1 MASITQAEH
10 VAWQSGTQK
19 NLRLEFSDG
28 TILTNSSIVSESMTL
43 EQTIADQ
50 SSLFGNVYASSF
62 KVQVFDSGDRYAGL
76 TVNVS
81 MSVEYDGETYTR
93 NIGEFYV
100 LSDKLT
106 ADGISRNL
114 ECYDMLYVVL
124 TNNYTSWYESLTFPM
139 TLKSFR
145 DSFFNEIGIT
155 QKSVTLQND
164 SMSISK
170 KNVSTLSGS
179 AIIGNILS
187 LNTVWGY
194 IDNDGNFDYVSP
206 KNTVDYTIADNSY
219 VQGSFAFE
227 EYETSAYS
235 SVTISQTITE
245 TIEDESGSYEQ
256 EVEQSVTVG
265 DNSGSAIFF
274 QNNLFTYGKTDTELT
289 TIANNILSRID
300 DLSFTPSVVSF
311 PPYMGL
317 ELGDVFSI
325 TTSKKVVRFPVL
337 DRRLSGITA
346 LRDTFTAEGVE
357 YASENANSTESQL
370 SYALSSTNVIAG
382 MAKTAQQLAGEA
394 QASADDAKEAAET
407 AWNWAD
413 DAHDAAETAWN
424 HADDAANA
432 ASAAQTSAGQ
442 AQASAIQANASANN
456 ALTQLSTIE
465 DVFNVLNWIADHGTY
480 ALTTDTSV
488 VPGKYYFTR
497 SGTSPNYSYTVVTN
511 PIGNPQTNGYYE
523 LTGVDEAVTNYISS
537 HLALTDQ
544 GLWVIKDN
552 QGYKVLLANDGLKI
566 YDNQGHLVS
575 TFGESIVFDSSRPQ
589 TIGNNSTYIKWYDSN
604 NDQIP
609 DSIEISGSNVSI
621 ADSVTIGGMPT
632 KVSDLTNDSGYQT
645 SGQVSSAISSAT
657 SGLATKGNAIKAT
670 VSVYYRKTTSGAPSK
685 PTASTTIGTS
695 ASTDNAWEYVM
706 PQPKK
711 GCYFYT
717 CERYT
722 FADDNVAFSAVRSI
736 DNATYTSKWCNETDN
751 TYIDGGAIYANSVTS
766 DKISVSDL
774 RAIVAKIGNWDIT
787 ERRIES
793 DHVGDG
799 GYRVGMQNTAS
810 KSDTAAAFYAGTNTA
825 AGGGI
830 ASESNSNF
838 YVRQDG
844 YLYCSNAKIKGNVT
858 MNSGTIADSVTIGG
872 NTANTLAT
880 QTDVANLDTGLG
892 IKWNASTFAGTWN
905 AGEAY
910 FCKYDSSTGAY
921 TNADGWVMFNGVK
934 RTVPK
939 GMQINPNTV
948 IPYNTRTYMVLR
960 LSSASATTGTM
971 YYVWYAS
978 SWKSVTP
985 ATPSADNIADWTWAV
1000 ATDIVLCSYVEPGSE
1015 AALVEY
1021 EQYTP
1026 VRTAQQITTGNTAY
1040 QQAATAQTTAN
1051 NAAKTATNYITA
1063 DTSGI
1068 KVHASGTSGTDYVG
1082 ITSNS
1087 LKMYSGG
1094 NELVTMNSTGAL
1106 VLGLAA
1112 GNHVQLT
1119 GTGMHLAGIN
1129 SAGTATVNRMTL
1141 SSSGITMRNDSGTVT
1156 ATIGDTITLGTVA
1169 ANKFNTY
1176 IDSSSFKIRN
1186 NTTAIMNILAENKT
1200 RATIYL
1206 AKLASGNRT
1215 VNFKPNGFVTA
1226 ASSIVAK
1233 CTYLQQ
1239 ATVSGETVWQEKTA
1253 NVTLTLGTSTKI
1265 GSLNSTLLASLS
1277 NNTLSIK
1284 MTIASADKSAT
1295 NPIKWIMG
1303 TATAVLTLNNSYI
1316 SRMELGVYPDS
1327 SSYPLFA
1334 VGNGT
1339 SSSATSN
1346 AFSVLFTGD
1355 VKIGDQIL
1363 SDEDGLCI
1371 NGRTYAKNEVLWT
1384 GGYYMSSTQTAD
1396 LNGLITDQPNG
1407 VVLAWSAYASGAAQN
1422 YDWLYYFVPKWHI
1435 STSGTHGVTIP
1446 ICKAST
1452 NGNGTTWGAKYV
1464 YIHDSYIDGY
1474 AGNNAGNAAN
1484 FVLRAVIGV

>member
-465 DVFNVLNWIADHGTY
+465 DVFNVLNWIAEHGTY

-511 PIGNPQTNGYYE
+511 PTGNPQTKGYYE

-589 TIGNNSTYIKWYDSN
+589 TIGNNSTYIKWYDSD
-604 NDQIP
+604 NDQVA
-609 DSIEISGSNVSI
+609 DKIEISGDVTLTN
-621 ADSVTIGGMPT
+621 SVTIGGMPT
-632 KVSDLTNDSGYQT
+632 KVSDLTNDSGFQT
-645 SGQVSSAISSAT
+645 ASDVSNAVTTGVSGKADKTAAIGNVTTKDQYYLSTSSSSAT
-657 SGLATKGNAIKAT
+657 GGSWGDSVPTWSSGKYIWTRVATTKTPVSGSATTTYSTAVYDSALTTALSTANTANTLASAAATKTDAIKAT
-670 VSVYYRKTTSGAPSK
+670 VSVYYRKTTTGAPSK
-685 PTASTTIGTS
+685 PTSSTTIGTS

-722 FADDNVAFSAVRSI
+722 FADDSVNFSAVRSI

-751 TYIDGGAIYANSVTS
+751 TYIDGGAIYANSVTA
-766 DKISVSDL
+766 DKIAAHSITVGKMDEDAQSQVLNSNIQIGGRNLLLDTNAPSLTKVASEANRYWSSNSTLASDGTATFVSISDPPS
-774 RAIVAKIGNWDIT
+774 KGIT
-787 ERRIES
+787 YGIKLDCTTSGTRW
-793 DHVGDG
+793 HGLAF
-799 GYRVGMQNTAS
+799 YNTPNTA
-810 KSDTAAAFYAGTNTA
+810 KMTFEAGKTYTQSVYIRVA
-825 AGGGI
+825 
-830 ASESNSNF
+830 
-838 YVRQDG
+838 
-844 YLYCSNAKIKGNVT
+844 
-858 MNSGTIADSVTIGG
+858 SGT
-872 NTANTLAT
+872 AN
-880 QTDVANLDTGLG
+880 Q
-892 IKWNASTFAGTWN
+892 
-905 AGEAY
+905 
-910 FCKYDSSTGAY
+910 C
-921 TNADGWVMFNGVK
+921 
-934 RTVPK
+934 
-939 GMQINPNTV
+939 
-948 IPYNTRTYMVLR
+948 
-960 LSSASATTGTM
+960 
-971 YYVWYAS
+971 
-978 SWKSVTP
+978 
-985 ATPSADNIADWTWAV
+985 
-1000 ATDIVLCSYVEPGSE
+1000 
-1015 AALVEY
+1015 
-1021 EQYTP
+1021 
-1026 VRTAQQITTGNTAY
+1026 QITSQDQTSYGVTAY
-1040 QQAATAQTTAN
+1040 QFTPTAEWQRYSRTFTPTSTGTQKVVYFEMRYQNIGSVEMCGFQIEEGNKATTWTPAPEDVDADISD
-1051 NAAKTATNYITA
+1051 AAKTATNYITA
-1063 DTSGI
+1063 DSSGI

-1119 GTGMHLAGIN
+1119 GTGMHLAGKN

-1169 ANKFNTY
+1169 ANKYNTL
-1176 IDSSSFKIRN
+1176 IDSAGMKIRKNTTVLASYGDTVVLGKSDSEDDRYITLAPNSTYGSEFSFKQ
-1186 NTTAIMNILAENKT
+1186 M
-1200 RATIYL
+1200 
-1206 AKLASGNRT
+1206 
-1215 VNFKPNGFVTA
+1215 
-1226 ASSIVAK
+1226 
-1233 CTYLQQ
+1233 
-1239 ATVSGETVWQEKTA
+1239 
-1253 NVTLTLGTSTKI
+1253 
-1265 GSLNSTLLASLS
+1265 
-1277 NNTLSIK
+1277 
-1284 MTIASADKSAT
+1284 
-1295 NPIKWIMG
+1295 
-1303 TATAVLTLNNSYI
+1303 LNNSTNNSLYDYSILNMYGKVVFGSNNDIYAQSYI
-1316 SRMELGVYPDS
+1316 DMLGNSVIS
-1327 SSYPLFA
+1327 TVL
-1334 VGNGT
+1334 NGDANKPYLKLGQEDDPEST
-1339 SSSATSN
+1339 RSA
-1346 AFSVLFTGD
+1346 SVLVYGLNFDID
-1355 VKIGDQIL
+1355 VTNCNLDATNFKINNRKYGYND
-1363 SDEDGLCI
+1363 
-1371 NGRTYAKNEVLWT
+1371 VLWT
-1384 GGYYMSSTQTAD
+1384 GGIYMTATHTAN
-1396 LNGLITDQPNG
+1396 LSRTVSAQPHG
-1407 VVLAWSAYASGAAQN
+1407 IVLAWSAYVSGAAKD
-1422 YDWLYYFVPKWHI
+1422 YDWIYYFIPKWQVANANGTGVAI
-1435 STSGTHGVTIP
+1435 PMCTTDASTSAEGT
-1446 ICKAST
+1446 
-1452 NGNGTTWGAKYV
+1452 GNGTKWGCKYV
-1464 YIHDSYIDGY
+1464 KVYNDKIVGY
-1474 AGNNAGNAAN
+1474 NGNNKGNSGYW
-1484 FVLRAVIGV
+1484 VLRKVIGV

>member
-50 SSLFGNVYASSF
+50 SSLFGNVYSSSF

-274 QNNLFTYGKTDTELT
+274 ENNLFTYGKTDTELT

-465 DVFNVLNWIADHGTY
+465 DVFNVLNWIAEHGTY

-511 PIGNPQTNGYYE
+511 PTGNPQTKGYYE

-670 VSVYYRKTTSGAPSK
+670 VSVYYRKTTTGAPSK

-695 ASTDNAWEYVM
+695 ANTDNAWEYVM

-722 FADDNVAFSAVRSI
+722 FADGNVDFSAVRSI
-736 DNATYTSKWCNETDN
+736 DNATYTSKWCHETDN
-751 TYIDGGAIYANSVTS
+751 TYIDGGSIYANSVTA
-766 DKISVSDL
+766 DKISVNDL
-774 RAIVAKIGNWDIT
+774 SAIKAKIGTWDIVG
-787 ERRIES
+787 RRIES
-793 DHVGDG
+793 DLTSSG
-799 GYRVGMQNTAS
+799 GYRVGIQNSNATDGKGAV
-810 KSDTAAAFYAGTNTA
+810 FYAGTNTA
-825 AGGGI
+825 AGGSI
-830 ASESNSNF
+830 AGESHSNF

-844 YLYCSNAKIKGNVT
+844 YLYCNNAKIKGNVE
-858 MNSGTIADSVTIGG
+858 MNSGTIASGVTIGG
-872 NTANTLAT
+872 NAASTLAT

-892 IKWNASTFAGTWN
+892 IKWNYSDFSTQN
-905 AGEAY
+905 NGEAY

-921 TNADGWVMFNGVK
+921 TDADGWVMFNGVK
-934 RTVPK
+934 RTVTK
-939 GMQINPNTV
+939 GMQINPNAV
-948 IPYNTRTYMVLR
+948 IPYNTRTYKVLR
-960 LSSASATTGTM
+960 LSSATATSGTQ
-971 YYVWYAS
+971 YYVWYDS
-978 SWKSVTP
+978 GWKSTTP
-985 ATPSADNIADWTWAV
+985 ATPTADNIADWTWNID
-1000 ATDIVLCSYVEPGSE
+1000 TDIVLCSYVEPANES
-1015 AALVEY
+1015 ALVEY

-1051 NAAKTATNYITA
+1051 NAAKTATNYITNI
-1063 DTSGI
+1063 DSNHGI
-1068 KVHASGTSGTDYVG
+1068 QIKPQDSTGNDYLQ
-1082 ITSNS
+1082 I
-1087 LKMYSGG
+1087 
-1094 NELVTMNSTGAL
+1094 NSTA
-1106 VLGLAA
+1106 
-1112 GNHVQLT
+1112 
-1119 GTGMHLAGIN
+1119 ISFYRN
-1129 SAGTATVNRMTL
+1129 SVN
-1141 SSSGITMRNDSGTVT
+1141 VT
-1156 ATIGDTITLGTVA
+1156 DIRDAQITIGQVA
-1169 ANKFNTY
+1169 ANKYNTL
-1176 IDSSSFKIRN
+1176 INANGMQVRK
-1186 NTTAIMNILAENKT
+1186 NTDT
-1200 RATIYL
+1200 
-1206 AKLASGNRT
+1206 LASFGTTIKLKSGSYYWLEIAGDSIALKRHY
-1215 VNFKPNGFVTA
+1215 TA
-1226 ASSIVAK
+1226 RNVDVSYFSVIPTFEPDDASVIP
-1233 CTYLQQ
+1233 
-1239 ATVSGETVWQEKTA
+1239 
-1253 NVTLTLGTSTKI
+1253 I
-1265 GSLNSTLLASLS
+1265 GSADMYIGGRKYGENVSLWS
-1277 NNTLSIK
+1277 GAWF
-1284 MTIASADKSAT
+1284 M
-1295 NPIKWIMG
+1295 
-1303 TATAVLTLNNSYI
+1303 TATHEA
-1316 SRMELGVYPDS
+1316 ELS
-1327 SSYPLFA
+1327 
-1334 VGNGT
+1334 
-1339 SSSATSN
+1339 
-1346 AFSVLFTGD
+1346 
-1355 VKIGDQIL
+1355 
-1363 SDEDGLCI
+1363 
-1371 NGRTYAKNEVLWT
+1371 KNV
-1384 GGYYMSSTQTAD
+1384 S
-1396 LNGLITDQPNG
+1396 DQPNG
-1407 VVLAWSAYASGAAQN
+1407 IVLAWSAYKNGAAQN
-1422 YDWLYYFVPKWHI
+1422 YDWVYYFIPKWHVL
-1435 STSGTHGVTIP
+1435 SVNGTGVAIP
-1446 ICKAST
+1446 MCTTDASAT
-1452 NGNGTTWGAKYV
+1452 VEGTGNGTKWGCKYV
-1464 YIHDSYIDGY
+1464 KVYDNQIIGY
-1474 AGNNAGNAAN
+1474 NGNNKGNAGYW
-1484 FVLRAVIGV
+1484 VLRRVIGV

>member
-1 MASITQAEH
+1 MSVFSNLKKDLLEMMKQAGDTTTSAYDTQATVVRTEADTIWVH
-10 VAWQSGTQK
+10 IPGGVSETPVRKTIDAKVGDDIQIRVGGGRAWAVGNATSPPTDDTTATIATQK
-19 NLRLEFSDG
+19 
-28 TILTNSSIVSESMTL
+28 
-43 EQTIADQ
+43 A
-50 SSLFGNVYASSF
+50 
-62 KVQVFDSGDRYAGL
+62 
-76 TVNVS
+76 
-81 MSVEYDGETYTR
+81 ETAQ
-93 NIGEFYV
+93 
-100 LSDKLT
+100 KT
-106 ADGISRNL
+106 ADG
-114 ECYDMLYVVL
+114 
-124 TNNYTSWYESLTFPM
+124 
-139 TLKSFR
+139 
-145 DSFFNEIGIT
+145 
-155 QKSVTLQND
+155 
-164 SMSISK
+164 
-170 KNVSTLSGS
+170 
-179 AIIGNILS
+179 A
-187 LNTVWGY
+187 
-194 IDNDGNFDYVSP
+194 
-206 KNTVDYTIADNSY
+206 A
-219 VQGSFAFE
+219 
-227 EYETSAYS
+227 
-235 SVTISQTITE
+235 
-245 TIEDESGSYEQ
+245 
-256 EVEQSVTVG
+256 
-265 DNSGSAIFF
+265 
-274 QNNLFTYGKTDTELT
+274 
-289 TIANNILSRID
+289 
-300 DLSFTPSVVSF
+300 
-311 PPYMGL
+311 
-317 ELGDVFSI
+317 
-325 TTSKKVVRFPVL
+325 
-337 DRRLSGITA
+337 
-346 LRDTFTAEGVE
+346 
-357 YASENANSTESQL
+357 
-370 SYALSSTNVIAG
+370 
-382 MAKTAQQLAGEA
+382 
-394 QASADDAKEAAET
+394 EAAQT
-407 AWNWAD
+407 AWNYAD
-413 DAHDAAETAWN
+413 SAHEAADTAWN
-424 HADDAANA
+424 HANSAY
-432 ASAAQTSAGQ
+432 SAAVRANTSA
-442 AQASAIQANASANN
+442 ND
-456 ALTQLSTIE
+456 ALIQLSTVE
-465 DVFNVLNWIADHGTY
+465 DVVDTLNWVTEHGTMTK
-480 ALTTDTSV
+480 TTDTAIDPTHVYFVRDNNGDYV
-488 VPGKYYFTR
+488 VGSNHYRIVTEPKAEELITYYVL
-497 SGTSPNYSYTVVTN
+497 S
-511 PIGNPQTNGYYE
+511 I
-523 LTGVDEAVTNYISS
+523 DEAVSNYVTS
-537 HLALTDQ
+537 HLALTNE
-544 GLWVIKDN
+544 GLYVVKDN

-621 ADSVTIGGMPT
+621 ADSVTIGGIPT

-645 SGQVSSAISSAT
+645 SDQVSSAISSAT

-670 VSVYYRKTTSGAPSK
+670 VSVYYRKTTSGAPNK

-722 FADDNVAFSAVRSI
+722 FADGNVDFSAVRSI

-751 TYIDGGAIYANSVTS
+751 TYIDGGAIYANSVTA
-766 DKISVSDL
+766 DKISVDDL
-774 RAIVAKIGNWDIT
+774 SAIKAKIGGWTIAGT
-787 ERRIES
+787 RIES
-793 DHVGDG
+793 DYTADG
-799 GYRVGMQNTAS
+799 GYRVGIQNGGGKANTGAV
-810 KSDTAAAFYAGTNTA
+810 FYAGTNTA

-830 ASESNSNF
+830 AGESSSNF
-838 YVRQDG
+838 YVTQAG
-844 YLYCSNAKIKGNVT
+844 HLYCNDAKIKGNVE
-858 MNSGTIADSVTIGG
+858 MDSGTIASGVTIGG
-872 NTANTLAT
+872 NAASTLAT

-892 IKWNASTFAGTWN
+892 IKWNTSTFAGTWN

-910 FCKYDSSTGAY
+910 FCNYDSSTGAY
-921 TNADGWVMFNGVK
+921 TDANGWVMFNGVK

-939 GMQINPNTV
+939 GMQINSNTV

-1000 ATDIVLCSYVEPGSE
+1000 ATDIVLCSYVEPESE

-1026 VRTAQQITTGNTAY
+1026 VRTAQQITIGNTAY

-1068 KVHASGTSGTDYVG
+1068 KVHNAGDANDYVW
-1082 ITSNS
+1082 ITNNNIQFYNNNVSTVS
-1087 LKMYSGG
+1087 MY
-1094 NELVTMNSTGAL
+1094 NTGDARF
-1106 VLGLAA
+1106 GLSD

-1119 GTGMHLAGIN
+1119 GTGMILYGKE
-1129 SAGTATVNRMTL
+1129 SSTATESAKRVTL
-1141 SSSGITMRNDSGTVT
+1141 NKDGMYIHRGASGSEVQT
-1156 ATIGDTITLGTVA
+1156 AFFGSTITLGEVA
-1169 ANKFNTY
+1169 SGKYNTY

-1200 RATIYL
+1200 RATIHL
-1206 AKLASGNRT
+1206 TKLSSGNRT
-1215 VNFKPNGFVTA
+1215 VQFKPNGFVTG

-1265 GSLNSTLLASLS
+1265 GSLNSTLLATLS

-1339 SSSATSN
+1339 SSSAKSN

-1363 SDEDGLCI
+1363 SDEGGLCI

-1396 LNGLITDQPNG
+1396 LSGLITDQPNG
-1407 VVLAWSAYASGAAQN
+1407 VVLVWSAYASGAAQN
-1422 YDWLYYFVPKWHI
+1422 YDWIYYFVPKWHI

-1452 NGNGTTWGAKYV
+1452 NGNGATWSAKYV

>member
-50 SSLFGNVYASSF
+50 SSLFGNVYSSSF

-289 TIANNILSRID
+289 TIANNILLRID

-394 QASADDAKEAAET
+394 QASADDAREAAQT
-407 AWNWAD
+407 AWDWAD
-413 DAHDAAETAWN
+413 DAHEAAQTAWD
-424 HADDAANA
+424 HADDAATA

-465 DVFNVLNWIADHGTY
+465 DVFNVLNWIAEHGTY

-511 PIGNPQTNGYYE
+511 PTGNPQTKGYYE

-552 QGYKVLLANDGLKI
+552 QGYKLLASNDGIKI

-751 TYIDGGAIYANSVTS
+751 TYIDGGAIYANSVTAEQIAAHSITVGKMDEDAQSQVLNSNIQIGGRNLLLDTNAPSLTKVASEANRYWSSNSTLAS
-766 DKISVSDL
+766 DGTATFVSISDPPS
-774 RAIVAKIGNWDIT
+774 KGIT
-787 ERRIES
+787 YGIKLDCTTSGTRW
-793 DHVGDG
+793 HGLAF
-799 GYRVGMQNTAS
+799 YNTPNTA
-810 KSDTAAAFYAGTNTA
+810 KMTFEAGKTYTQSVYIRVA
-825 AGGGI
+825 
-830 ASESNSNF
+830 
-838 YVRQDG
+838 
-844 YLYCSNAKIKGNVT
+844 
-858 MNSGTIADSVTIGG
+858 SGT
-872 NTANTLAT
+872 AN
-880 QTDVANLDTGLG
+880 Q
-892 IKWNASTFAGTWN
+892 
-905 AGEAY
+905 
-910 FCKYDSSTGAY
+910 C
-921 TNADGWVMFNGVK
+921 
-934 RTVPK
+934 
-939 GMQINPNTV
+939 
-948 IPYNTRTYMVLR
+948 
-960 LSSASATTGTM
+960 
-971 YYVWYAS
+971 
-978 SWKSVTP
+978 
-985 ATPSADNIADWTWAV
+985 
-1000 ATDIVLCSYVEPGSE
+1000 
-1015 AALVEY
+1015 
-1021 EQYTP
+1021 
-1026 VRTAQQITTGNTAY
+1026 QITSQDQTSYGVTAY
-1040 QQAATAQTTAN
+1040 QFTPTAEWQRYSRTFTPTSTGTQKVVYFEMRYQNIGSVEMCGFQIEEGNKATTWTPAPEDVDADISD
-1051 NAAKTATNYITA
+1051 AAKTATNYITA
-1063 DTSGI
+1063 DSSGI

-1119 GTGMHLAGIN
+1119 GTGMHLAGKN

-1169 ANKFNTY
+1169 ANKYNTL
-1176 IDSSSFKIRN
+1176 IDANGMKVRK
-1186 NTTAIMNILAENKT
+1186 NTTVLASFGTTMIIGDHSGGNILDGT
-1200 RATIYL
+1200 R
-1206 AKLASGNRT
+1206 
-1215 VNFKPNGFVTA
+1215 FQVTDTGA
-1226 ASSIVAK
+1226 YVQRWLDESEDYQTLWNVAYYNTGSMYPGADMSIGGA
-1233 CTYLQQ
+1233 YIR
-1239 ATVSGETVWQEKTA
+1239 
-1253 NVTLTLGTSTKI
+1253 GTSDIEGATLEIKATKQI
-1265 GSLNSTLLASLS
+1265 SLGLG
-1277 NNTLSIK
+1277 
-1284 MTIASADKSAT
+1284 SAD
-1295 NPIKWIMG
+1295 
-1303 TATAVLTLNNSYI
+1303 I
-1316 SRMELGVYPDS
+1316 S
-1327 SSYPLFA
+1327 PL
-1334 VGNGT
+1334 
-1339 SSSATSN
+1339 
-1346 AFSVLFTGD
+1346 
-1355 VKIGDQIL
+1355 IY
-1363 SDEDGLCI
+1363 I
-1371 NGRTYAKNEVLWT
+1371 NGRQYGANYDLWS
-1384 GGYYMSSTQTAD
+1384 GGLYMSAGHTTGD
-1396 LNGLITDQPNG
+1396 HFNNNLTITDQPNG
-1407 VVLAWSAYASGAAQN
+1407 VVLAWSAYASGAKD
-1422 YDWLYYFVPKWHI
+1422 YDWVYYFIPKRHVQLYNGTGVGI
-1435 STSGTHGVTIP
+1435 PLCTQTTSGTI
-1446 ICKAST
+1446 
-1452 NGNGTTWGAKYV
+1452 TWACKYV
-1464 YIHDSYIDGY
+1464 YVYNDKITGY
-1474 AGNNAGNAAN
+1474 GGNNQGNNAKW
-1484 FVLRAVIGV
+1484 VLRRVIGV